1 MTCKEAIEALKQLLK
16 VDYLADRTREALK
29 MAITALELQDGNL
42 YVRDVPGSLSIGRV
56 EGNVYMGGYDGDLH

>member
-1 MTCKEAIEALKQLLK
+1 MTCKDAIKYLKQAI
-16 VDYLADRTREALK
+16 DTYEPDSTTRTALK

-56 EGNVYMGGYDGDLH
+56 EGNVYMGGYDD